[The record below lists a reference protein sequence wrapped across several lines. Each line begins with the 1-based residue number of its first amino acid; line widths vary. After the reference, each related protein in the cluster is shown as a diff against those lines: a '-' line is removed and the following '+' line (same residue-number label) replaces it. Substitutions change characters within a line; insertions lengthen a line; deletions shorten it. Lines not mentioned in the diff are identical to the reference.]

1 MHIQV
6 DAWDPAY
13 VSDDAVQQS
22 KAKVDAGIEVPL
34 AEWGPRDA
42 VDATIPDTVLL
53 VDGVRRLDAHLW
65 LTPDDNGEAKAGI
78 CASYAAGVVRCSTA
92 GGAKVVASRVMH
104 GLFTSAKDAPSLRAY
119 PNSVYTVHRVG
130 DGETGDLVNAVQT
143 HLRGLEIAV
152 TDEADVKDDEL
163 LVVDGP
169 LHGRAHVPR
178 ALGYI
183 KSHRVQYLPR
193 EQIRVINA
201 LGPGQRTPVFAL
213 DTSWERYSW
222 YLRLPGAEVPAAGL
236 VRLEASMD
244 LTLAQVTTLADSA
257 AAVLPRL
264 ASSPYKDP
272 RAPQNLTPI
281 AGLEKRLRTLLGD
294 QRLLQR
300 GLRAAARLPR
310 ATGLASANETA

>member
-13 VSDDAVQQS
+13 VSPDGVQQS

-34 AEWGPRDA
+34 AEWGPRDP
-42 VDATIPDTVLL
+42 VDTTVPTSVLL

-65 LTPDDNGEAKAGI
+65 LTPDDNGEARPGI
-78 CASYAAGVVRCSTA
+78 CASYAAGVVRCSPA

-104 GLFTSAKDAPSLRAY
+104 GLFTSTKDAPSLRAH
-119 PNSVYTVHRVG
+119 PTAVYTAHRVG
-130 DGETGDLVNAVQT
+130 EAETGDLVNAVQT
-143 HLRGLEIAV
+143 HLRGLEISV
-152 TDEADVKDDEL
+152 TDEAGAGEDEL
-163 LVVDGP
+163 LIVDGP

-183 KSHRVQYLPR
+183 KSHRVQYLAP
-193 EQIRVINA
+193 ELIRVVNSLA
-201 LGPGQRTPVFAL
+201 AGQRTPVFAL

-222 YLRLPGAEVPAAGL
+222 YLRLPGADVPAAGL
-236 VRLEASMD
+236 VRLEASVD
-244 LTLAQVTTLADSA
+244 LTLDQVTKLADSSSR
-257 AAVLPRL
+257 VLPRL
-264 ASSPYKDP
+264 ASTPYKDP

-281 AGLEKRLRTLLGD
+281 AGLEKRLRALLGD

-310 ATGLASANETA
+310 A

>member
-1 MHIQV
+1 MQV

-13 VSDDAVQQS
+13 VSDDGVTQS

-34 AEWGPRDA
+34 AEWGPRDPA
-42 VDATIPDTVLL
+42 DTSLPSSVLL

-65 LTPDDNGEAKAGI
+65 LTPDDNGEARPGI

-119 PNSVYTVHRVG
+119 PTAVYTAHRVG
-130 DGETGDLVNAVQT
+130 DGETGDLVNAVQQ
-143 HLRGLEIAV
+143 HLRALEIAV
-152 TDEADVKDDEL
+152 TDQAEVQDDEL
-163 LVVDGP
+163 LIVDGP

-183 KSHRVQYLPR
+183 KSHRVQYLTA
-193 EQIRVINA
+193 ELIRVVNA
-201 LGPGQRTPVFAL
+201 LKAGQRTPVFAL

-222 YLRLPGAEVPAAGL
+222 YLRLPGADVPAAGL

-244 LTLAQVTTLADSA
+244 LTLDQVTTLADNA
-257 AAVLPRL
+257 ARVLPRL

-300 GLRAAARLPR
+300 GLRAAARLTR
-310 ATGLASANETA
+310 Y